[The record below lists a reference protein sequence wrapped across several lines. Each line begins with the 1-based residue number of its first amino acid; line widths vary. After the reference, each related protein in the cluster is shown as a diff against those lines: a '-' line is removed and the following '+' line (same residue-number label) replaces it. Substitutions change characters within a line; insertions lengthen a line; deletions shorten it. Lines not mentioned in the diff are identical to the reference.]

1 MNAKFAARAFEID
14 NITAIKWTSSNYY
27 QMMQLKQMTHGEMNI
42 INGPDEMLLM
52 GLTAGADGGIGTTYN
67 IMLDVIRGIY
77 DSFVAHDIENAQR
90 EQARANQ
97 VISSLLNYPIIPA
110 VKAILEDMG
119 FAVGNA
125 TFPMT
130 QYNEEQKKTIITEIR
145 EAREHFALGQNHL

>member
-1 MNAKFAARAFEID
+1 
-14 NITAIKWTSSNYY
+14 
-27 QMMQLKQMTHGEMNI
+27 
-42 INGPDEMLLM
+42 M

-97 VISSLLNYPIIPA
+97 VISTLLNYRLIPA
-110 VKAILEDMG
+110 VKAVLEDMG

-125 TFPMT
+125 TFPMK
-130 QYNEEQKKTIITEIR
+130 QYREDQKRPSPRKYEKRKFSYNNIEKISKKTPC
-145 EAREHFALGQNHL
+145 FLVNHVIKSNKQL